1 MIALYNVF
9 PQVIIMPHSHND
21 PGWLK
26 TYEGY
31 FNHATKH
38 ILDNAVSKMVT
49 QFKDLLVFPYSCLST
64 VHPS

>member
-1 MIALYNVF
+1 
-9 PQVIIMPHSHND
+9 MPHSHND

-64 VHPS
+64 VHRF